1 MNRSK
6 LYRSQSETMKRA
18 VLKRPQIRV
27 DQESFD
33 SGTGMVFIR
42 GWVLA
47 DGPVKLR
54 IYDGRKNRVPCKLHR
69 ESRKDIVKAYQT
81 ILVEDQCGFYGEFPA
96 EKGKVYYLAARTDRG
111 RISVHRILPGESEP
125 GKRGTAGQ
133 AADNVR
139 RMAFSAAERAGQL
152 KDYGAAG
159 TLQILLGRAARKAGR
174 EWNFPSYWYELMR
187 TREAE
192 LERQRKNPPEG
203 GPLFRVFV
211 TDSTDGKPGRTLRK
225 SLEEQ
230 TYPGWTIS
238 KNDEET
244 SNDDRGTF
252 LLLCRKEDHLE
263 PDALYR
269 FAEYLLDDPET
280 EMIYPDEIRRPQSGI
295 GVSEILLKPGFSPDF
310 LCSTNYIGHVF
321 AVRAD
326 LAAKAGGP
334 AARSRRAAG
343 GVEPA
348 VAELDYLLKCVE
360 NTEHVGH
367 VPAIL
372 FETRERSRKTPALV
386 KEMIPVLRAHYR
398 RTGFESAV
406 SYDAGKD
413 VFRTSLS
420 VKGTPKV
427 SILIPNKDHVEDL
440 RKCIASICARSSW
453 KNYEI
458 LIIENNSEK
467 EETFRYYDELEK
479 DCPEA
484 RILYYTEKPV
494 FENGTITERKIG
506 KSFNYPLI
514 NDFGVQHA
522 KGEYLLLL
530 NNDTEVIT
538 KDWMEK
544 MLGFC
549 QREDT
554 GIVGVKLYYPDDTIQ
569 HAGVIVG
576 LSGGAEHMGAR
587 EPGNRAGYMKRYAAS
602 QNLSAVTAACMMV
615 KKAVYEEVGGM
626 DPEFAVSFN
635 DVDFCLRV
643 REAGYRIVY
652 DADVELYHYES
663 KSRGVDATKE
673 QTERAMK
680 ELKLLQTRHRGFM
693 EQGDPYYHPWLHPTR
708 LDYSLAEPE
717 TLIREG

>member
-1 MNRSK
+1 
-6 LYRSQSETMKRA
+6 MKRA

-27 DQESFD
+27 DQEAFD
-33 SGTGMVFIR
+33 PGTGMVFIR

-54 IYDGRKNRVPCKLHR
+54 IYDREKNRVFCTLHR

-81 ILVEDQCGFYGEFPA
+81 ILVREQCGFYGEFSA
-96 EKGKVYYLAARTDRG
+96 EKGKLYYLAARTDQG
-111 RISVHRILPGESEP
+111 RMSVHRILPGEMGP
-125 GKRGTAGQ
+125 GKNSSSGL

-139 RMAFSAAERAGQL
+139 RMAFSAAERAGKL
-152 KDYGAAG
+152 RDYGAAG
-159 TLQILLGRAARKAGR
+159 TLQIFLGRAAWKVGR
-174 EWNFPSYWYELMR
+174 EWNFPSYWYELLR

-203 GPLFRVFV
+203 GPAFRVIV
-211 TDSTDGKPGRTLRK
+211 TDAADGEPGRTLRK

-230 TYPGWTIS
+230 TYPGWTIFN
-238 KNDEET
+238 NDEEI
-244 SNDDRGTF
+244 SSDDRETF

-269 FAEYLLDDPET
+269 FVEYLLDNPET
-280 EMIYPDEIRRPQSGI
+280 ELLYPDEIRRPLSGI

-310 LCSTNYIGHVF
+310 LCSANYIGHVF

-326 LAAKAGGP
+326 LAAKAIRS
-334 AARSRRAAG
+334 AARSGRLAG
-343 GVEPA
+343 GVKPV

-360 NTEHVGH
+360 NTEYVGH

-372 FETRERSRKTPALV
+372 FETRERNRKPPALV

-398 RTGFESAV
+398 RTGFESV
-406 SYDAGKD
+406 VFYDAGKD
-413 VFRTSLS
+413 VFRTSLL
-420 VKGTPKV
+420 VRGNPKV
-427 SILIPNKDHVEDL
+427 SILIPNKDHLEDL
-440 RKCIASICARSSW
+440 RKCIASICTRSSW

-479 DCPEA
+479 DCLKA
-484 RILYYTEKPV
+484 RILYYTERPV
-494 FENGTITERKIG
+494 FENGKIRERKNG
-506 KSFNYPLI
+506 KGFNYPLI

-522 KGEYLLLL
+522 EGEYLLLL

-587 EPGNRAGYMKRYAAS
+587 EPRNRAGYMKRYAAT
-602 QNLSAVTAACMMV
+602 QNLSAVTAACMMI
-615 KKAVYEEVGGM
+615 KKTVYEEVGGM
-626 DPEFAVSFN
+626 DPEFAVAFN

-643 REAGYRIVY
+643 GKAGYRIVY

-663 KSRGVDATKE
+663 KSRGVDVTKE

-693 EQGDPYYHPWLHPTR
+693 ERGDPYYHPWLHPTR
-708 LDYSLAEPE
+708 QDYSLAEPE
-717 TLIREG
+717 TLIREE